1 MAYDDFSPPVNG
13 RAPATPTPDSE
24 VVKSL
29 RGGANSFMSSMNNA
43 LGGVAQPLGFDEFA
57 QNRFKVGHE
66 YEQQAQEVGPSVQ
79 SLRDVHGVGDFLRFG
94 MGQVG
99 QMAIPAAIGV
109 GAAMLAKSPARGLA
123 AATAAM
129 TPETFGHAV
138 GEFRRT
144 NENAP
149 VDPETALRLGGTA
162 LASSAIQNIVPAS
175 VGASLRGA
183 GAAANAARGFMPT
196 MKQAVATD
204 IGGNALA
211 GGVADVIT
219 QRGVNPDQAVD
230 FSRSVDAAATGGV
243 MGVPFVGARAV
254 AHGIHAAPRAS
265 FSGAKD
271 LFSSAKDKTTD
282 AVGGYM
288 DEVSSAAQRGVEW
301 AGGVKDATSAAF
313 RENSP
318 HIAEAADKVA
328 AFVSSSAEEQIA
340 KAKGMRDELMAA
352 ADEPAEVKQRIG
364 KMGASLL
371 NAADR
376 QFVAAAKFLRD
387 RKAKEATAPEEAAP
401 LAVFE
406 KLNKDLTD
414 SADPAVDNILNDRPH
429 DLDAEATAEGQARN
443 DALSIEKVKE
453 WGTSLLDTAG
463 LTEEKRATI
472 TDALTNPESPAAQK
486 AIALLKQGQDKASAF
501 GSRVVD
507 FGKSIDSYMMKHG
520 PAKEAGVKKSED
532 YSGARSA
539 IAEHIVPWLKENR
552 PEALEGNI
560 PALADNIRKF
570 MVLAAEHRTDPL
582 SPDVVHG
589 ITDLFGDDTVL
600 LLSKVHDSLGAPDH
614 AKAANYF
621 RALNEIER
629 SRRSIQ
635 SFSGFLAANAP
646 EGSPAQKSAE
656 ALAHTLTSWA
666 TKQHAPNK
674 GVVLDEVASQRAA
687 LENQRMDAF
696 LETNFGEKA
705 GAIKTA
711 LEEHVTRSRDEY
723 AKQRTTASLLDS
735 DNTLVDE
742 PGRSGDGTAG
752 APQEEALDRVV
763 YKKSANSKA
772 PDAMMNPDLFASSK
786 QPGQNYAKQAL
797 ADHRAAYPDHNVKW
811 VSGDEMAQLTG
822 QSYPGGKDHGYI
834 VAEKAADPERLSPQ
848 DLKRMALK
856 NSSTKSR
863 VEVPLKDG
871 ERMVLD
877 AVRIKDVM
885 LNRLPHEGGMTF
897 AEREKAA
904 FLAGAA
910 ELMRTYGKF
919 DIPPDTVVSYTGGSA
934 LRFKDIN
941 KLARPQIE
949 DRMSE
954 GGKAALATMRKN
966 YKDAKPSERR
976 KILKEVQRLMWFEKT
991 RELSNDPNDVVDRR
1005 ASKRK
1010 QIEQAYELDGE
1021 QPSAYEDRSIA
1032 FDEDGALTNE
1042 GAQMLLESEGRTEPA
1057 KDGNIHRASAETKA
1071 ADMVVRSNV
1080 DGTPRFTDSKVSKAE
1095 QTSRKRVLDTLS
1107 QWSELPSAPAKK
1119 LAARAE
1125 VLLANVDKM
1134 RVADR
1139 EAFYQAVASRGD
1151 DAPQSPSE
1159 ASAVVNDLARKY
1171 KDVITVPTKAAAEPS
1186 RPAPK
1191 EIGVEE
1197 RLIKDDFSGLDTPEA
1212 VSKFLKDA
1220 YSLWENGAEDRTV
1233 QKYLNEMFDTDAT
1246 FNTDVASFYDG
1257 MKGGDADLHHD
1268 EIIAKLKA
1276 ESLNAEGV
1284 PPSPKAVAAKKAALT
1299 EKALSGDKALLNEL
1313 STSTDAKGLQRAA
1326 VALAE
1331 GAADSAALSA
1341 VNKRLAELV
1350 KDPDTAYGMLL
1361 TKKYSLMGVRVHE
1374 ELGREGFAATHDSP
1388 IRHEGKFDWRS
1399 HKGKGEGNASFGAG
1413 TYLSTAEGVHKSY
1426 KGQFT
1431 AAVKNEYVPD
1441 EYRSAAQKNRIRV
1454 MEDISDLLGELRA
1467 MEDPKAGWD
1476 ASPKEIAATKAQ
1488 IAALSAQLDN
1498 GLYGNSPTYETTV
1511 NIKREEL
1518 LDWNAPLSEQSEL
1531 VKKALNEAGVK
1542 PEILDLGWEKERGSY
1557 EAYTEGG
1564 QYFSIAPRDGW
1575 SLSIDGEYYGTY
1587 TALDSAKRAANE
1599 WARTN
1604 VSSEDLS
1611 QATSPKDIS
1620 GAEIY
1625 EQLTTRLGSQAKASD
1640 YLQSLGILGHKYDAA
1655 GGRNNVHPNYVI
1667 YDDSKITTNFVH
1679 FDKTK
1684 TGAGPKRP
1692 TDFKEAKDYLTTATP
1707 WVKTVL
1713 KNMSHAGDFERVGAE
1728 DVVRLST
1735 HALNPTSTAF
1745 HESLHAFFA
1754 KLSDAGA
1761 HDVMGVLERA
1771 ASTER
1776 VMKQMREFLK
1786 NEPEALKQLSN
1797 PEERAAYMYQM
1808 HALGELKLGPA
1819 ATTVMGKIKAMIMQA
1834 LGMWTNDERALHIM
1848 DYFQSGE
1855 YAKNMGSPNAVHR
1868 AMMEKGTN
1876 KIVAK
1881 AQELLE
1887 PLNDLGQAIVG
1898 VGSQRLRDTGIPA
1911 LNEVANLIKATGREE
1926 HADKGILPTARDE
1939 RAVRLNAISKK
1950 LEPYSNEHLADA
1962 LNAMQRGEKAATAEG
1977 RIAQREV
1984 QKALADTLAY
1994 MQKAGVNISHIG
2006 AKDGVPY
2013 FPRVWDIDYIS
2024 KNQSD
2029 FLNMLSKYERQ
2040 GKLTGAKTLMN
2051 EMIARDGA
2059 EFGVETREP
2068 GMQFKKER
2076 LLSFID
2082 HADAAEFMSKDLF
2095 QTLNSYITQA
2105 TRRAEW
2111 TRRFGDG
2118 GEKLLALLD
2127 KAKEQ
2132 GAQEKH
2138 LELTEQ
2144 YLKGVDGT
2152 LGDSLNPRARRLMGD
2167 MVVYQNIRLLP
2178 LAIFSSIVD
2187 PAGLV
2192 VNGAS
2197 VKEAWSTFKRGIKEI
2212 PLGFK
2217 DQTKV
2222 PKDYWTD
2229 MAETLGVIDNAVL
2242 HNSIGA
2248 LYSHGMVGDT
2258 ARKINDGFFR
2268 LNLMEQFN
2276 RSMRI
2281 GATEAAVKFIAKQA
2295 DGGSPHS
2302 QRWLAEL
2309 GLKASDIKKHEGG
2322 LAFMEEHGLSK
2333 EEAVKMRAAINQW
2346 VDGAVLRP
2354 DAADKPIWM
2363 NDPHFMLIAH
2373 LKQFMYSF
2381 HQTILKKVG
2390 HEFTH
2395 GNSGPAIALASY
2407 VPIMIA
2413 ADAAKGMIQG
2423 GGGQPEF
2430 KEGWS
2435 FADYVWSG
2443 LQRAGVFG
2451 VGQMG
2456 IDVATDIH
2464 RGGFGLGAVTGPTIG
2479 QLTDV
2484 VELTGGHKQFAP
2496 VALHALPANALYGG
2510 LVKGG
2515 AKADPMFAD

>member
-1 MAYDDFSPPVNG
+1 MAYEDFSPPANG
-13 RAPATPTPDSE
+13 RSTAAPTPDGE
-24 VVKSL
+24 IVKGL
-29 RGGANSFMSSMNNA
+29 RGGANLFMSGMNNA

-57 QNRFKVGHE
+57 QSRFKAGHE
-66 YEQQAQEVGPSVQ
+66 YEQQAQEVGPSIQ

-109 GAAMLAKSPARGLA
+109 GAGVLAKNPARGLA

-183 GAAANAARGFMPT
+183 GAAANAARGFVPT
-196 MKQAVATD
+196 MKQAIATD

-211 GGVADVIT
+211 GGAADVIT
-219 QRGVNPDQAVD
+219 QRGVNPDREVD
-230 FSRSVDAAATGGV
+230 LSRSIDAAATGGV

-254 AHGIHAAPRAS
+254 AHGIHAAPRAGID
-265 FSGAKD
+265 GAKD
-271 LFSSAKDKTTD
+271 LFSSAKGKTTD

-288 DEVSSAAQRGVEW
+288 DDVSSAAQRGAEW

-318 HIAEAADKVA
+318 HLADAADKVA
-328 AFVSSSAEEQIA
+328 EFVSSSAEEQIA

-371 NAADR
+371 NATDR

-387 RKAKEATAPEEAAP
+387 RKAKETTAPEEAAP

-453 WGTSLLDTAG
+453 WGTSLLNTAG

-600 LLSKVHDSLGAPDH
+600 LLSKVHDSLGTLDH

-656 ALAHTLTSWA
+656 ALARILTSWA

-705 GAIKTA
+705 EAIKTA

-723 AKQRTTASLLDS
+723 AKQRTTASLLDEDGPVES
-735 DNTLVDE
+735 DRVISEE
-742 PGRSGDGTAG
+742 PGHVDADGEYHG
-752 APQEEALDRVV
+752 PVGEEALSHIV

-811 VSGDEMAQLTG
+811 VSGDEMVQLTG

-834 VAEKAADPERLSPQ
+834 IAEKAADPERLSPQ

-863 VEVPLKDG
+863 IEVPQEGGGRL
-871 ERMVLD
+871 VLD

-885 LNRLPHEGGMTF
+885 LNRLPREEGMTF
-897 AEREKAA
+897 ADREKAA

-976 KILKEVQRLMWFEKT
+976 KILKEVQRLLDWEKA
-991 RELSNDPNDVVDRR
+991 RELSNDPNDVIDLRALYSKQVDQAFAEGREPPAPLANVDKLRVADREAFYRAVASRR
-1005 ASKRK
+1005 EPPAPF
-1010 QIEQAYELDGE
+1010 EE
-1021 QPSAYEDRSIA
+1021 RSIA
-1032 FDEDGALTNE
+1032 FDKDGDLTNE
-1042 GAQMLLESEGRTEPA
+1042 GAQMLMESEGRTEPT
-1057 KDGNIHRASAETKA
+1057 KDGNIHRVSAEMKA
-1071 ADMVVRSNV
+1071 ADMVVRSNM

-1095 QTSRKRVLDTLS
+1095 QTSRKRVLDTLD
-1107 QWSELPSAPAKK
+1107 QWNELPSAPAKK
-1119 LAARAE
+1119 LAARAK
-1125 VLLANVDKM
+1125 VLLANIDKM
-1134 RVADR
+1134 RATDR

-1171 KDVITVPTKAAAEPS
+1171 KDVIIVPTKAAAEPS

-1233 QKYLNEMFDTDAT
+1233 QKYLNEMFDTDAF

-1299 EKALSGDKALLNEL
+1299 EKALSGDKALVREL
-1313 STSTDAKGLQRAA
+1313 STSDDAKGLQRAA

-1331 GAADSAALSA
+1331 GAADSTALDV

-1350 KDPDTAYGMLL
+1350 KDPDTAYGMQLS
-1361 TKKYSLMGVRVHE
+1361 KYSLE
-1374 ELGREGFAATHDSP
+1374 
-1388 IRHEGKFDWRS
+1388 
-1399 HKGKGEGNASFGAG
+1399 
-1413 TYLSTAEGVHKSY
+1413 
-1426 KGQFT
+1426 
-1431 AAVKNEYVPD
+1431 
-1441 EYRSAAQKNRIRV
+1441 
-1454 MEDISDLLGELRA
+1454 
-1467 MEDPKAGWD
+1467 KAGAD
-1476 ASPKEIAATKAQ
+1476 AKGVDSFKA
-1488 IAALSAQLDN
+1488 
-1498 GLYGNSPTYETTV
+1498 
-1511 NIKREEL
+1511 
-1518 LDWNAPLSEQSEL
+1518 
-1531 VKKALNEAGVK
+1531 
-1542 PEILDLGWEKERGSY
+1542 
-1557 EAYTEGG
+1557 
-1564 QYFSIAPRDGW
+1564 
-1575 SLSIDGEYYGTY
+1575 
-1587 TALDSAKRAANE
+1587 
-1599 WARTN
+1599 
-1604 VSSEDLS
+1604 
-1611 QATSPKDIS
+1611 
-1620 GAEIY
+1620 
-1625 EQLTTRLGSQAKASD
+1625 
-1640 YLQSLGILGHKYDAA
+1640 
-1655 GGRNNVHPNYVI
+1655 
-1667 YDDSKITTNFVH
+1667 
-1679 FDKTK
+1679 
-1684 TGAGPKRP
+1684 
-1692 TDFKEAKDYLTTATP
+1692 AKDYLTTATP

-1735 HALNPTSTAF
+1735 HALNPTSTAY

-1786 NEPEALKQLSN
+1786 NEPEALKQLSD

-1819 ATTVMGKIKAMIMQA
+1819 ATTVMGRIKAMIMQA

-1848 DYFQSGE
+1848 EYFQSGE

-1876 KIVAK
+1876 KAVTK
-1881 AQELLE
+1881 VQELLQ
-1887 PLNDLGQAIVG
+1887 PLNDLGQAVVG
-1898 VGSQRLRDTGIPA
+1898 IGSQRLRDTGIPA

-1984 QKALADTLAY
+1984 QKALADTLKY
-1994 MQKAGVNISHIG
+1994 MQEAGVNISHIG

-2076 LLSFID
+2076 LLSFIE
-2082 HADAAEFMSKDLF
+2082 HADAAEFMSKDLY

-2118 GEKLLALLD
+2118 GEKLTALLD

-2217 DQTKV
+2217 DQTKI
-2222 PKDYWTD
+2222 PKDHWTD

-2464 RGGFGLGAVTGPTIG
+2464 RGGVGLGAVTGPTIG